1 MRSWG
6 KHFYFLLT
14 VLCVLGLSGCG
25 DSISITIDGAEV
37 TTTETEE
44 KHWISVE
51 GLQDYGFAL
60 QRGDKMTGSLE
71 THWVLY
77 PLAPGMKTVEKEE
90 IVIQDDAEKHHVYCN
105 GMLIPTKVINGE
117 LMVAVESL
125 TGDEPEQSYMT
136 YSGIWENAEQ
146 LQQTRYGVY
155 LIEKKEE
162 VEGEWDLYPLRPTM
176 PLRTPWG
183 CMLFE
188 KVFTDD
194 IPFTKESFS
203 EEYVSLPELAENMG
217 LSFALHKGILHMHQ
231 EGAGDD
237 YQVPQT
243 RISGDFLDKRL
254 ISGYVLTGEGM
265 RISCVYDGE
274 KLYAALNDLQ
284 EVLAAE
290 GYAYDEETR
299 IFTWKEKA

>member
-1 MRSWG
+1 MKSWG
-6 KHFYFLLT
+6 KHFCFCLTLLWMF
-14 VLCVLGLSGCG
+14 CLSGCG
-25 DSISITIDGAEV
+25 KSIIVNIDGAEV
-37 TTTETEE
+37 PVAETEE

-60 QRGDKMTGSLE
+60 QKGDKTAGSLE

-77 PLAPGMKTVEKEE
+77 PLAPGMKTMEKEE
-90 IVIQDDAEKHHVYCN
+90 IVIHDDAEQHHIYCN
-105 GMLIPTKVINGE
+105 GIEVPTKAMNGE

-125 TGDEPEQSYMT
+125 TGENPDQSYLT
-136 YSGIWENAEQ
+136 YSGIRESIDQ

-162 VEGEWDLYPLRPTM
+162 TEDECQLSVLRPTM

-183 CMLFE
+183 CILFE
-188 KVFTDD
+188 KVLTDD
-194 IPFTKESFS
+194 IPFTKESFP
-203 EEYVSLPELAENMG
+203 EQYVSLPELAENMD

-231 EGAGDD
+231 DGVVEK
-237 YQVPQT
+237 YQVPLET
-243 RISGDFLDKRL
+243 ISENFTEKRL

-265 RISCVYDGE
+265 RIACIYDGK
-274 KLYAALNDLQ
+274 KLYANLEDMQ

-290 GYAYDEETR
+290 GYVYDKETR
-299 IFTWKEKA
+299 TFTQGN

>member
-1 MRSWG
+1 MKSWG
-6 KHFYFLLT
+6 KHFCFCLTLLWMF
-14 VLCVLGLSGCG
+14 CLSGCG
-25 DSISITIDGAEV
+25 KSIIVNIDGAEV
-37 TTTETEE
+37 PVAETEE
-44 KHWISVE
+44 KHWISAE

-60 QRGDKMTGSLE
+60 QKGDKTAGSLE

-77 PLAPGMKTVEKEE
+77 PLAPGMKTMEKEE
-90 IVIQDDAEKHHVYCN
+90 IVIHDDAEQHHIYCN
-105 GMLIPTKVINGE
+105 GIEVPTKAMNGE

-125 TGDEPEQSYMT
+125 TGENPEQSYTT
-136 YSGIWENAEQ
+136 YGGAEENIDQ

-162 VEGEWDLYPLRPTM
+162 IEGEWELYPLRPTM

-183 CMLFE
+183 CILFE
-188 KVFTDD
+188 KVLTDD
-194 IPFTKESFS
+194 IPFTKESFA

-231 EGAGDD
+231 GEDMEA
-237 YQVPQT
+237 YQVPLEA
-243 RISGDFLDKRL
+243 ISQDFLEKRL

-265 RISCVYDGE
+265 RIGCMYDGE
-274 KLYAALNDLQ
+274 QLYANLGDLR

-290 GYAYDEETR
+290 GYVYDEETR
-299 IFTWKEKA
+299 TFTQEN